1 MIWKTKDHEFDLT
14 SRALV
19 MGVLNVTADS
29 FSDGGRFLA
38 PDDAVRHALA
48 MVAGGADIIDVGG
61 ESTRPGA
68 EPVSAEIEMAR
79 VIPVIERLSAQ
90 TDRAIS
96 IDTSKASVAA
106 AAIKA
111 GASIINDVTAMRADG
126 AMAIVAERTGAGVIL
141 MHMQGTPRDMQ
152 ANPHYGDVVAEV
164 GDFFRQSFERALRCG
179 INPMRIAFDPGIG
192 FGKTVE
198 HNLLLLKN
206 LAALRIENRPLVLG
220 VSRKSFIG
228 KILEAPSHADRR
240 WPTVALT
247 SYAREQD
254 ANILRVHDV
263 RPNAEALRMTEA
275 ILSAT

>member
-1 MIWKTKDHEFDLT
+1 
-14 SRALV
+14 
-19 MGVLNVTADS
+19 
-29 FSDGGRFLA
+29 
-38 PDDAVRHALA
+38 
-48 MVAGGADIIDVGG
+48 
-61 ESTRPGA
+61 
-68 EPVSAEIEMAR
+68 MAR

-228 KILEAPSHADRR
+228 KILEAPSHADRL

>member
-228 KILEAPSHADRR
+228 KILEAPSHADRL